1 VYTTATTQALST
13 LTHRYSGMN
22 KKLKLRALREH
33 SLRALVKQSTLLHEE
48 MMDASH
54 APLIEALQT
63 RYVLCTTASSYSLLY
78 YYDSA
83 LLRWYSQPH

>member
-1 VYTTATTQALST
+1 MTSDALIYTCTTYTTQALST

-48 MMDASH
+48 MIDASH

-63 RYVLCTTASSYSLLY
+63 R
-78 YYDSA
+78 
-83 LLRWYSQPH
+83 